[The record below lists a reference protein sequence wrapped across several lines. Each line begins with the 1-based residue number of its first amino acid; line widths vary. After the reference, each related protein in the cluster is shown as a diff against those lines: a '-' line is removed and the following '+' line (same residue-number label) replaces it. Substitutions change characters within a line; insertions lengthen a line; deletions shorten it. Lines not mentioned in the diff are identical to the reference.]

1 MIQSRMEAAMQKY
14 LSYKAALLEP
24 STMDTQTKLMAATGA
39 WLVRLTTRA
48 PPGDTRLPDTQL
60 PPADLTSPLSF
71 VPEFV
76 LENLCEHLLLV
87 RRFNPAHFE
96 QVGPRLGELLLVILC
111 YMDQPGLVRN
121 PHLRARLAE
130 SLECLLPGHEVQGQ
144 PNILGS
150 YQRQAVFQDHQ
161 HSLRIAPAILHVF
174 VSIEETGHAVQ
185 FEQKFQYRRPM
196 YDIIKYVWEIDTF
209 KTKFR
214 QLAEEAERDI
224 ECEQPPLFLRFI
236 NLLINDAIFLLDE
249 GLNYM
254 KQIQEKEAE
263 RAGWSSLPEAERT
276 EAERGFQHM
285 SMLARYHNIM
295 GIETISVL
303 ELLTTSITQ
312 VITHPTMADRLAAML
327 NYFLKTL
334 TGPDRKSFKV
344 SNLEKYSFKPGEVV
358 EKISQ
363 IYINL
368 SHSETFIKAIS
379 ADDRSYCPDLFSW
392 AENVLLKV
400 SRADLA
406 TTLRAVADKVG
417 VAKDSLVAEERLLE
431 DCPDEFLCP
440 IMSVIMT
447 DPVTLPS
454 SKQTVDRTTIA
465 RHLLSDQSD
474 PFNRAPLT
482 MDMVEPHQELRDRVR
497 LWMEQKRGK

>member
-60 PPADLTSPLSF
+60 PPADLSSPLSF

-111 YMDQPGLVRN
+111 YMDQPGLVRT
-121 PHLRARLAE
+121 PPLRARLAE

-214 QLAEEAERDI
+214 QLAEDI
-224 ECEQPPLFLRFI
+224 ECERC
-236 NLLINDAIFLLDE
+236 
-249 GLNYM
+249 
-254 KQIQEKEAE
+254 
-263 RAGWSSLPEAERT
+263 S
-276 EAERGFQHM
+276 
-285 SMLARYHNIM
+285 
-295 GIETISVL
+295 
-303 ELLTTSITQ
+303 
-312 VITHPTMADRLAAML
+312 
-327 NYFLKTL
+327 
-334 TGPDRKSFKV
+334 
-344 SNLEKYSFKPGEVV
+344 
-358 EKISQ
+358 
-363 IYINL
+363 
-368 SHSETFIKAIS
+368 
-379 ADDRSYCPDLFSW
+379 
-392 AENVLLKV
+392 
-400 SRADLA
+400 
-406 TTLRAVADKVG
+406 
-417 VAKDSLVAEERLLE
+417 
-431 DCPDEFLCP
+431 
-440 IMSVIMT
+440 
-447 DPVTLPS
+447 
-454 SKQTVDRTTIA
+454 
-465 RHLLSDQSD
+465 
-474 PFNRAPLT
+474 
-482 MDMVEPHQELRDRVR
+482 
-497 LWMEQKRGK
+497 